1 MSPQTLVFEFYGVLG
16 LLVQTVVLRVMLRA
30 VGEVYVLLTGLV
42 FETMRLVLLGFAQAK
57 YQARASSSRQP
68 RCRSPACVLKLT
80 ITRVWTHEVFN
91 IMHIRVSAMVMAAS

>member
-1 MSPQTLVFEFYGVLG
+1 MLSLQTLVFEFYGVLG

-57 YQARASSSRQP
+57 YQARALMARPPQRPSSCLHGEAYWIYAVFSVM
-68 RCRSPACVLKLT
+68 CVAC
-80 ITRVWTHEVFN
+80 
-91 IMHIRVSAMVMAAS
+91 

>member
-1 MSPQTLVFEFYGVLG
+1 MQTLVFEFYGVLG

-57 YQARASSSRQP
+57 YQVRI
-68 RCRSPACVLKLT
+68 LT
-80 ITRVWTHEVFN
+80 SQRWMLPEPSLSWFHL
-91 IMHIRVSAMVMAAS
+91 VS

>member
-1 MSPQTLVFEFYGVLG
+1 VQELVGLSMFYPAELPLQTLVFEFYGVLG

-57 YQARASSSRQP
+57 YQARAP
-68 RCRSPACVLKLT
+68 
-80 ITRVWTHEVFN
+80 
-91 IMHIRVSAMVMAAS
+91 